1 MYFSNFTKTPYKFGN
16 ETYNTQFQNILT
28 YVDII
33 DDIKDNLD
41 FYQIYAIQNERP
53 DQLSYKLY
61 NTAEFYWTFFLMN
74 DHIRRQGWPMVGQ
87 QIEARAKDVFSGTT
101 VTTKDPLHNVFA
113 LGETVIGVT
122 SAVTGTVSRRNADLG
137 QIIIAGTKAFRT
149 GELLEDQN
157 GNRISIHSVSEEY
170 NSAKMYVDGDRLY
183 ADIDPSVGPGA
194 LITEMTYMDFYKE
207 ENDKLKEI
215 RVIKPTAINSVVSAF
230 KEAVRNA

>member
-41 FYQIYAIQNERP
+41 FYEIYTIQNERP

-61 NTAEFYWTFFLMN
+61 DTAEYYWTFFLMN

-101 VTTKDPLHNVFA
+101 ITTKDPLQNVFS
-113 LGETVIGVT
+113 LGETVTGVT
-122 SAVTGTVSRRNADLG
+122 STVTGTILRRKADLG
-137 QIIIAGTKAFRT
+137 QIIVNGTNTFIT
-149 GELLEDQN
+149 GELLEDEN
-157 GNRISIHSVSEEY
+157 GNRILIDSVSEEY
-170 NSAKMYVDGDRLY
+170 NSAKMYVDGDGLY
-183 ADIDPSVGPGA
+183 ADFDPAVGPGA
-194 LITEMTYMDFYKE
+194 LITEITYMDFYKE